1 MFLKVMSYYIYKN
14 VYVGV
19 DLMYSYLILSISSC
33 RFKRFKNNKS
43 DEQNTKTNNKPIAMD
58 ESETQEWQE

>member
-1 MFLKVMSYYIYKN
+1 M
-14 VYVGV
+14 GQRQAPQRA
-19 DLMYSYLILSISSC
+19 
-33 RFKRFKNNKS
+33 RFKPKVGQMNKFYNKS